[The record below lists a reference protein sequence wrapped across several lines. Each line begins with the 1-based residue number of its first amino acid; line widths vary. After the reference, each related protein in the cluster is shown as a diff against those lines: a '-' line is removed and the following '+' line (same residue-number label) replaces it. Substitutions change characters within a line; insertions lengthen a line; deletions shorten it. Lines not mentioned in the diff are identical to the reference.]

1 MSNGSKVSGVDGRL
15 TPIAFGGAGM
25 VLVLAAPAEPCVLNR
40 SDSAHS
46 DHHGPT
52 PTKEPS

>member
-25 VLVLAAPAEPCVLNR
+25 VLVLAAPAE
-40 SDSAHS
+40 
-46 DHHGPT
+46 HGDIV
-52 PTKEPS
+52 KSVDGGWHAVAAV